1 MVKATGGT
9 SNQIYY
15 PVLSKCQKETHCKN
29 ACTCCTPAVLLI
41 SSCSKASV
49 PVPSLDLTSHYE
61 VPAPSPGSLC
71 SCHACPWWSHLVER
85 GGHDVERGGLG
96 LRPLVQP
103 HPHERWRSVW
113 VWRPRNNSPTTTGTF
128 GESPWSRL
136 PHNNNNNH
144 YN

>member
-1 MVKATGGT
+1 MGSASHIFVQQGQRA
-9 SNQIYY
+9 
-15 PVLSKCQKETHCKN
+15 
-29 ACTCCTPAVLLI
+29 
-41 SSCSKASV
+41 SSILGSH
-49 PVPSLDLTSHYE
+49 PHYE

-96 LRPLVQP
+96 LRPLLQP
-103 HPHERWRSVW
+103 HPHERWRPVW
-113 VWRPRNNSPTTTGTF
+113 VWRPWNNSPTSTGTF

-136 PHNNNNNH
+136 PHNNNNNC